1 MIRLVFSIAALSLTP
16 AAMAIS
22 APDPTTPSD
31 LLAGP
36 KVNEGSER
44 PTLVKVDFAGQLE
57 PLDSRAEVAALALL
71 DLSTEERTTVETFLT
86 QRNASVTAALFENM
100 DLFLQLQAAR
110 QSGDLATARPLLRDF
125 RQSVAPLLNPP
136 LAGQVAAHLPESARD
151 EFSRL
156 VNEYKQALQEA
167 ETADRDRATS
177 SPESDRM
184 SQRRQ
189 RARSGSM
196 ADARYE
202 LSQLMREMARSLSTI
217 VDERR
222 AQTEQLLVAI
232 DATPEQRGQI
242 TAILRESAEQTSG
255 SDRNNRRTPERAEA
269 MTRIFAL
276 LTTDQ
281 RRNLREYLRQP

>member
-1 MIRLVFSIAALSLTP
+1 VSSLAALSLMP
-16 AAMAIS
+16 AAIAIS

-31 LLAGP
+31 ILAGP
-36 KVNEGSER
+36 KVSEGPER
-44 PTLVKVDFAGQLE
+44 PSLVKVDFAGQLE
-57 PLDSRAEVAALALL
+57 RLDTRPEAAAISLL
-71 DLSTEERTTVETFLT
+71 NLSAEERAKVDRFFTERT
-86 QRNASVTAALFENM
+86 ASVTAALYENM
-100 DLFLQLQAAR
+100 DAFLELQAVR
-110 QSGDLATARPLLRDF
+110 QSGDLAEARPQLRRF

-136 LAGQVAAHLPESARD
+136 LAEQVAAHLPESARD

-167 ETADRDRATS
+167 DTADRDRAIN

-189 RARSGSM
+189 RARVGSM

-242 TAILRESAEQTSG
+242 TTILRESAEQTSD
-255 SDRNNRRTPERAEA
+255 SDRNDRRTPERAEA

-276 LTTDQ
+276 LTPDQ
-281 RRNLREYLRQP
+281 RRKLREYLRQP